1 MTTPGSSTTSAS
13 ADRRRRAWVIAVCLY
28 GLAATLDLGVHLAEL
43 RAEHRRIAYPD
54 VAVAFSASL
63 FWPVDLVARALL
75 RH

>member
-1 MTTPGSSTTSAS
+1 
-13 ADRRRRAWVIAVCLY
+13 VIAVCLY